1 MYGRIKSTVPV
12 KLGFISLLIIK
23 TLKAWVKENP
33 YILMFDESPAIT
45 VAKEKAGY
53 YWRAMSACKAY
64 IAKRRPWYRAPGAKF
79 GEGPRMDWFDALRV
93 L

>member
-1 MYGRIKSTVPV
+1 VYGRIKSTVPV

-53 YWRAMSACKAY
+53 Y
-64 IAKRRPWYRAPGAKF
+64 
-79 GEGPRMDWFDALRV
+79 
-93 L
+93 